1 MSDIA
6 YEKILLNNKEYF
18 VYEVVTLINK
28 GDIIQGNFTIK
39 KCDSM
44 IDYFS
49 KKELHFK
56 YTIYTRNKKINM
68 CLF

>member
-1 MSDIA
+1 MTDIA

-44 IDYFS
+44 IDYFN
-49 KKELHFK
+49 KQELHFK
-56 YTIYTRNKKINM
+56 YTIYTRNKKTNM